1 MEINTALK
9 KARQSRGLT
18 QEQFVAGILSPAHY
32 SKIERGLHEIS
43 AKDLMAILQKN
54 KISFDEFFKQNSV
67 AQADDENN
75 LGDQLQTAY
84 YNQDFNQVRKLVTEI
99 QQLPHHDLLKIK
111 AKHE

>member
-54 KISFDEFFKQNSV
+54 NCLLYTSD
-67 AQADDENN
+67 AADDCCR
-75 LGDQLQTAY
+75 
-84 YNQDFNQVRKLVTEI
+84 V
-99 QQLPHHDLLKIK
+99 
-111 AKHE
+111 